1 MTDWLHTIDTCP
13 STNRIALNRACDLY
27 HGDAIFT
34 RNQTAGR
41 GQRNRVWHS
50 PAGVL
55 TVSFV
60 MQSLQPE
67 QIALLSFSVGLA
79 IIETIETLIP
89 ELITVPMLK
98 WPNDVLIHN
107 RKVSGIL
114 CEMRSS
120 LPHTAVVGIGLNL
133 AATFE
138 KNELDAGAN
147 PISLHEV
154 AAIVPDDRT
163 VLDCLRQCLLRQ
175 INPTEKHVDVQATIE
190 QVRSRDALYGRSIE
204 FEQPDGRRIVGIGQG
219 ISTKGELL
227 IEEPH
232 GQTTPYHSG
241 RVIRRDLN
249 QDSIELSTRLP
260 QNESLGLETR
270 EHGSQR

>member
-1 MTDWLHTIDTCP
+1 
-13 STNRIALNRACDLY
+13 
-27 HGDAIFT
+27 
-34 RNQTAGR
+34 
-41 GQRNRVWHS
+41 
-50 PAGVL
+50 
-55 TVSFV
+55 
-60 MQSLQPE
+60 MQLLPPE